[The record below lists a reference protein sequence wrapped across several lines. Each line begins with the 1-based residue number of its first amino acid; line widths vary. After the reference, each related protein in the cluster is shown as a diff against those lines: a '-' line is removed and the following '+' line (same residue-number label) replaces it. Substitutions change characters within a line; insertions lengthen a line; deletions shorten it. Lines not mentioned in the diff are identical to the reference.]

1 MNQKLKNI
9 TLLIGFILL
18 ALSSISQTV
27 SPKINGTYEQKRI
40 IEFIDEIES
49 NYALEFFFNDKKL
62 VERTFSAQFKDMS
75 LNSCLEE
82 IGRKT
87 LLNFTIVD
95 DKIYVYTGNAVVEY
109 LYDNTVVVETVKETT
124 EQEEGLEALRK
135 QELLIQNIGIPGQTI
150 EKYVTLRG
158 RVKAF
163 DDKKPIVNGN
173 VIVAGTTK
181 GVSTDKNGKFEIRLE
196 KGNHTLQFSSVG
208 RRPTQ
213 RVINIYS
220 DGSLNVEL
228 ETKITLIGDIE
239 IFGDKK
245 ETVSDV
251 RSGVERISEEM
262 IKSIPA
268 LLGEPDI
275 IRTTLLIP
283 GVQTVGESAQGFNV
297 RGGKTDQNLILVDG
311 APLYYPSHF
320 FGNFSAVNSDMVKDA
335 ILYKG
340 SMPSQYGGRI
350 SSVYEIN
357 TKNGRSK
364 KIGGNGGISPLSAKI
379 AVDGPLHNKS
389 TFAFSAR
396 STYSDYVLDL
406 VDVPDL
412 YNSEVAFNDIHAK
425 FNFHLSDKS
434 QLKLGIYASNDR
446 YKLRSDTLYKY
457 KNALFTLNYHH
468 RYNDRWQSDFLL
480 TNSMFGYNISSDKDL
495 ALAHT
500 MTHDVLNAGFK
511 NINRLELSP
520 DLKLNF
526 GGEVNG
532 YIVNPGEMKVP
543 EGSSIIP
550 FEASEEKALE
560 YGVFAGVE
568 FPVSSRL
575 SFETGIRFSG
585 FMSFD
590 DGKRYL
596 YAPGEP
602 LDLDN
607 VIDTVNGESN
617 TVKERYFNPEFRL
630 SANYMLR
637 HSTSLK
643 FSYNRTVQY
652 IHILTNSTAIS
663 PTDTWKLSD
672 EYIPPQLGHQFSLG
686 FFKSFGDNDIETSL
700 EGFYKRI
707 DNLKE
712 YKPGASLLLNDHI
725 ETEILNGK
733 GKSYG
738 VEFALKKNSGRLNGA
753 LSYAYLRTLIKSDS
767 EFEEEQVNNGEYF
780 PANYDKPHN
789 LNFLVNLKASRRVLL
804 SSTVNYSTGRP
815 ITYPVSKYQLG
826 DQVLLHYSKYNQYR
840 IPDYFRMDFSVTF
853 EGNLKSNKKID
864 SSLTFAVYNI
874 TARKNAY
881 SVFFRSEGQKFAGYQ
896 LSVFATAIPTISYNF
911 KF

>member
-1 MNQKLKNI
+1 M
-9 TLLIGFILL
+9 ILL
-18 ALSSISQTV
+18 VGLFSVKAWGQKTEPIISGNYSRVQLIDFI
-27 SPKINGTYEQKRI
+27 KE
-40 IEFIDEIES
+40 IETQYNFSFFYKDSEIES
-49 NYALEFFFNDKKL
+49 RVINEVFEKEPL
-62 VERTFSAQFKDMS
+62 Q
-75 LNSCLEE
+75 SCLQK
-82 IGRKT
+82 IGVD
-87 LLNFTIVD
+87 LILNFTLIDNQVF
-95 DKIYVYTGNAVVEY
+95 IYKGPEIRSDFFVEQQ
-109 LYDNTVVVETVKETT
+109 TEKAPETIS
-124 EQEEGLEALRK
+124 QEKLDLAELRR
-135 QELLIQNIGIPGQTI
+135 QEFIIKNIGVPGQSRARL
-150 EKYVTLRG
+150 VTLTG
-158 RVKAF
+158 TLKVF
-163 DDKKPIVNGN
+163 DDKSPVANGN
-173 VIVAGTTK
+173 VIVAGTTT
-181 GVSTDKNGKFEIRLE
+181 GVATDKNGRFEILLE

-208 RRPTQ
+208 MKPTQ

-220 DGSLNVEL
+220 NGRLDVEL
-228 ETKITLIGDIE
+228 ETQVMLIGDID
-239 IFGDKK
+239 IYGDKK

-340 SMPSQYGGRI
+340 SMPAQYGGRI

-357 TKNGRSK
+357 TIEGDSK
-364 KIGGNGGISPLSAKI
+364 KIKGVGGISPLSAKI
-379 AVDGPLHNKS
+379 AVNGPLQKGS
-389 TFAFSAR
+389 TFAVSAR

-406 VDVPDL
+406 IKVPDL
-412 YNSEVAFNDIHAK
+412 YNSEVGFNDFHAK
-425 FNFHLSDKS
+425 TNLRLSDKS
-434 QLKLGIYASNDR
+434 QLAIAAYTSNDK
-446 YKLRSDTLYKY
+446 YKLHSDTLYKY
-457 KNALFTLNYHH
+457 KNAILSADLHQ
-468 RYNDRWQSDFLL
+468 RYNDKWESDFLF
-480 TNSMFGYNISSDKDL
+480 TTSMFGYDISSSQSL
-495 ALAHT
+495 SNAYN

-511 NINRLELSP
+511 NNNQVSFTQ
-520 DLKLNF
+520 DATLNF
-526 GGEVNG
+526 GGELNAFF
-532 YIVNPGEMKVP
+532 VNPGEKTVP
-543 EGSSIIP
+543 DGSSLTP
-550 FEASEEKALE
+550 FESSTEKAME
-560 YGVFAGVE
+560 YALFAGAE
-568 FPVSSRL
+568 FPVTSRL
-575 SFETGIRFSG
+575 TLETGLRLSG
-585 FMSFD
+585 YLSFD
-590 DGKRYL
+590 DGLRYVYDPNLPMDEENIIDVIEGEENTIKKKYL
-596 YAPGEP
+596 YP
-602 LDLDN
+602 
-607 VIDTVNGESN
+607 I
-617 TVKERYFNPEFRL
+617 FRF

-637 HSTSLK
+637 YNTSVK

-672 EYIPPQLGHQFSLG
+672 EHIPPQLGHQLSAGIFR
-686 FFKSFGDNDIETSL
+686 SFGDNDIEVSV
-700 EGFYKRI
+700 EGFFKRI

-738 VEFALKKNSGRLNGA
+738 VEFALKKNTGRLNGG
-753 LSYAYLRTLIKSDS
+753 LGYAYMRTLLKADS
-767 EFEEEQVNNGEYF
+767 EFESEKVNNGEYF

-789 LNFLVNLKASRRVLL
+789 FNLLLNLKATRKVLL

-815 ITYPVSKYQLG
+815 ITYPVAKYQLG
-826 DQVLLHYSKYNQYR
+826 DQVMLHYSDFNRYR

-853 EGNLKSNKKID
+853 EGNLKADKKID
-864 SSLTFAVYNI
+864 GSLTFAIYNV

-881 SVFFRSEGQKFAGYQ
+881 SVFFRSEGEQFNGYR